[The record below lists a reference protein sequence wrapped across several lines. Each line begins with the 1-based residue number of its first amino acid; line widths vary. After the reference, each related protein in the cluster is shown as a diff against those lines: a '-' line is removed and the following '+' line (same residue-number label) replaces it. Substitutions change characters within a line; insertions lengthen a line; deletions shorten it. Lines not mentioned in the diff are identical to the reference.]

1 MKYFEKEGTEM
12 EKQLKGIG
20 LILFGIL
27 LILVSIAIEPFF
39 GGGSYMIPCIA
50 GGICGIAGIIKTL
63 GNKEG

>member
-1 MKYFEKEGTEM
+1 M